1 MVAVIRVPILH
12 VILIAAA
19 ALATLASGVPAFAQ
33 PQPEFRPER
42 PLIVVPGLLGSR
54 LCRPDPANPKET
66 QVVWGTLASLRQF
79 PTIRLQHDKDG
90 KDDIVPCGILREVVY
105 LGLYSQNVYAPILR
119 HLEQTGYQPD
129 RNLFVFAYDWR
140 RSVFDN
146 AEALERFVRDK
157 VPDGKVDILAHSLG
171 ALVARVYVMER
182 GGSERVARLFSAG
195 APFQGSVKVFQT
207 VQKGWG
213 PLNSV
218 MGGLDG
224 FRRTILSFPS
234 VFELM
239 PRYSQCC
246 DGAGNAFDPA
256 RAEIWNGLH
265 WEGVEPAIM
274 PDLAVTF
281 ERIRRLEKMITTP
294 MPSNVEDVLLV
305 GVDQRTPLRA
315 GFNGNGKT
323 IELKVQ
329 TTWSG
334 DGTVIRDSA
343 SLERVPLY
351 PTSFANHQNILSDRY
366 IQEFL
371 KVALL
376 KGVKQAVASVPVYP
390 RGKVKMAD
398 GAITELVGVVVEPD
412 EPIYRTGDICKVR
425 VHLRLGDV
433 ARVDPKTVRLSRVMP
448 DGSEAVIRL
457 EPDPASSDPA
467 NPFEQSFV
475 GTFEAGLKPGK
486 GMLKAVLEI
495 EGDKPRIVEQPVP
508 VIAR

>member
-1 MVAVIRVPILH
+1 MAAVMRVPILH
-12 VILIAAA
+12 AIVIAAA
-19 ALATLASGVPAFAQ
+19 LTLAGGRPADAQTSSG
-33 PQPEFRPER
+33 FRPER
-42 PLIVVPGLLGSR
+42 PLILVPGLLGSR

-66 QVVWGTLASLRQF
+66 QVVWGTVASLRQF
-79 PTIRLQHDKDG
+79 PTIRVHHEDGG
-90 KDDIVPCGILREVVY
+90 KDDIVPCGIVREVVY
-105 LGLYSQNVYAPILR
+105 LGLYSQNVYAPIIE
-119 HLEQTGYQPD
+119 HLEALGYRPD
-129 RNLFVFAYDWR
+129 RDLFLFAYDWR

-146 AEALERFVRDK
+146 AAALERFVREK
-157 VPDGKVDILAHSLG
+157 APDGKVDIVAHSLG
-171 ALVARVYVMER
+171 ALVARVYVMEN

-207 VQKGWG
+207 VQRGWG
-213 PLNSV
+213 PLNTV

-239 PRYSQCC
+239 PRYVQCC

-256 RAEIWNGLH
+256 RAEVWKTLQ
-265 WEGVEPAIM
+265 WEGVEPETM
-274 PDLAVTF
+274 PDLATTF

-305 GVDQRTPLRA
+305 GVDQRTPQRA
-315 GFNGNGKT
+315 AFNGSGNA
-323 IELKVQ
+323 IALKVQ

-343 SLERVPLY
+343 SIEHAPLY
-351 PTSFANHQNILSDRY
+351 PTSFADHKSILNDRY
-366 IQEFL
+366 VQEFL
-371 KVALL
+371 KVALV
-376 KGVKQAVASVPVYP
+376 KGVKEAVASVPVHP
-390 RGKVKMAD
+390 RGKIRMAD
-398 GAITELVGVVVEPD
+398 GTLTQLVGVAIEPD

-433 ARVDPKTVRLSRVMP
+433 IKVDPKTVRLSRVMP
-448 DGSEAVIRL
+448 DGTEAIIRV
-457 EPDPASSDPA
+457 EPDPAASDPT

-475 GTFEAGLKPGK
+475 GTFEAGVKPGK
-486 GMLKAVLEI
+486 GMLKVMLEI
-495 EGDKPRIVEQPVP
+495 DGDKPRIVEQPVP